1 MGLGK
6 AIHTTGD
13 EAMTPPTIEDMGKAA
28 EDIVWR
34 VMGKGSG
41 KSAYG
46 EWFNCDKPVNDYHIS
61 RAIRH
66 LATAQ
71 MMLHKS
77 TPMPDGEGEDA
88 MDHLERAVVRALF
101 CWAQVKKEVP
111 RL

>member
-1 MGLGK
+1 MEQEIQP
-6 AIHTTGD
+6 ARD
-13 EAMTPPTIEDMGKAA
+13 EAVTPPSIEELGKAA

-34 VMGKGSG
+34 VMGKGST

-46 EWFNCDKPVNDYHIS
+46 EWFHVDKPVHDYHIA

-77 TPMPDGEGEDA
+77 VPMPDGEGEDA

-101 CWAQVKKEVP
+101 AWAQVKKEVP